1 MKTVNAFVFI
11 ATTFTS
17 AKISTTRF
25 GVMVI
30 PISIGFDCVLILNKK
45 VLCERNIIRKKMFEN
60 FFWEHNKILPLL

>member
-17 AKISTTRF
+17 VKISVTRF

-45 VLCERNIIRKKMFEN
+45 VCERYIIRKKMFEN
-60 FFWEHNKILPLL
+60 ILRA